1 MTSTQNRSVDRSE
14 RYHGKAHEP
23 EMPSLTR
30 NQQMIY
36 SALLGLGRAAKAYE
50 LLDILRAQGVKA
62 APTVYRA
69 LHELEEKGL
78 VQHLVASR
86 SFTALSQP
94 DQSKAQKIML
104 VCDDCGETMAIED
117 KNLVSALNSNARKA
131 GFQVKSYHLEL
142 STSCNGCNN
151 KGRTVS

>member
-1 MTSTQNRSVDRSE
+1 MENTQSRSIDRDDHCNSKT
-14 RYHGKAHEP
+14 HKP
-23 EMPSLTR
+23 ETPSLTR

-36 SALLGLGRAAKAYE
+36 SALKDLGRAAKAYE

-78 VQHLVASR
+78 VKHLVASR
-86 SFTALSQP
+86 SFTALSQA
-94 DQSKAQKIML
+94 DRSKTQKIML
-104 VCDDCGETMAIED
+104 VCEDCGETIAIED

-131 GFQVKSYHLEL
+131 GFEVRSYHLEL